1 MRRGSFW
8 TAEWKETWELKSYL
22 VICSKEWPLAKWN
35 VPSTERFSLFWQLTV
50 LMRFAWHVFCSH
62 KFLSQS
68 YCGWYSLCLPL
79 STSSPSTRHF
89 SRSRWLHGARKP
101 VVQFHPLSSFR
112 YGQCAH
118 THTHTHTHTRFS
130 PVCLS
135 FPLLFLTR
143 TQLILPRSQHPL
155 HTVQSSWHTSPL
167 TLRQCVS
174 SEPAVITT
182 VDPPLTHDCLGTRTA
197 GPTLVMDGIRQSGI
211 EHTVPH
217 LPLVCLHSAASHVFS
232 SFLSASRA
240 THWFHEW

>member
-1 MRRGSFW
+1 MSSAV
-8 TAEWKETWELKSYL
+8 TNSYPKAIVADIL
-22 VICSKEWPLAKWN
+22 CACLSPPPLLPPDIFPGADGCM
-35 VPSTERFSLFWQLTV
+35 VPGN
-50 LMRFAWHVFCSH
+50 
-62 KFLSQS
+62 QS
-68 YCGWYSLCLPL
+68 YNSTL
-79 STSSPSTRHF
+79 SAPSGTD
-89 SRSRWLHGARKP
+89 S
-101 VVQFHPLSSFR
+101 
-112 YGQCAH
+112 AH

-240 THWFHEW
+240 THWFHER